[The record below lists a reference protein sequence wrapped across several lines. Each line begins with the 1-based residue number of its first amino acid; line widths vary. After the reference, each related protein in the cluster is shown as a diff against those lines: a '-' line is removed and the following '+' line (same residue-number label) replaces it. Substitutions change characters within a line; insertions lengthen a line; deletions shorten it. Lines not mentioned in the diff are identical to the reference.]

1 MNILFEKRSIKTEK
15 RVDLFLKRVDINLKR
30 VDLFSKRVDLFLDRL
45 NLEIK
50 YKLRMKNWILII
62 VLGIVF
68 VSCENDVERQ
78 KINITSNVEQQT
90 KALVMD
96 NTSLGTLGFG
106 VFTYAK
112 LGTFDSIN
120 DKPDYYYNIGVYKP
134 SSIWTSS
141 VNMYWPE
148 NTNYKLSFIAY
159 APYLTSDNG
168 ITLSPKTQAGYPLLT
183 YFSNNNDITKQ
194 VDLCY
199 SLPQLNKTQAQGTI
213 AFNFKHSLSKISFS
227 AKNYYDY
234 DTISGCKIKSIRL
247 TNIINKGSIL
257 LNSNPSWTP
266 SSLISDSGSY
276 LLSIS
281 NSMLRDLKLNLD
293 YQLVNQINAC
303 LMLIPQNIDISTS
316 KLEVVTS
323 DLNGVD
329 IKTSYITLNAMG
341 ITQLTRGQNLNIRLS
356 VISGNI
362 YADFVIIPWDTFTF
376 TESQIGKK
384 RLTNKI
390 F

>member
-1 MNILFEKRSIKTEK
+1 
-15 RVDLFLKRVDINLKR
+15 
-30 VDLFSKRVDLFLDRL
+30 
-45 NLEIK
+45 
-50 YKLRMKNWILII
+50 MKNWLLII
-62 VLGIVF
+62 IFGIVF

-78 KINITSNVEQQT
+78 KIIMTSNIQSQT

-96 NTSLGTLGFG
+96 NNVLGSLGFG
-106 VFTYAK
+106 VMCYSK
-112 LGTFDSIN
+112 ENGTFDPLTDSPN
-120 DKPDYYYNIGVYKP
+120 YYYNLKVYKF
-134 SSIWTSS
+134 SSAWVTSAS
-141 VNMYWPE
+141 LYWPE
-148 NTNYKLSFIAY
+148 SAKVSFVAY
-159 APYLTSDNG
+159 APYSTSENG
-168 ITLSPKTQAGYPLLT
+168 ITLTPSTQVGFPTISYIA
-183 YFSNNNDITKQ
+183 NNIDITKQ

-199 SLPQLNKTQAQGTI
+199 STPQLNKTQNDGTI
-213 AFNFKHSLSKISFS
+213 AFTFNHSLSKISFS

-266 SSLISDSGSY
+266 SALISDTGSY
-276 LLSIS
+276 NLSIS

-293 YQLVNQINAC
+293 YQLINQTNAC

-356 VISGNI
+356 VISGNV

-376 TESQIGKK
+376 TESTIGKK